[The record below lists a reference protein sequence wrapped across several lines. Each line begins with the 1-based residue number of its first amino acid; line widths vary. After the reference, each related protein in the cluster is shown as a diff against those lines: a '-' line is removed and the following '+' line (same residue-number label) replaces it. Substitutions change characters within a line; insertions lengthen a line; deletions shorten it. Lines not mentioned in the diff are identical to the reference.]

1 MFERVLF
8 AVVTT
13 SKSAIKLKGCPARH
27 LFPTPPMTWTFLTAA
42 SCTSFAVHCS
52 LPPPLAVYSSCK
64 QFCANAGAAMMAIAR
79 TAKTN
84 ENFLQ
89 QFIRQPMIFL
99 LRTLVNEMVSAEAPP
114 FLARHRLLGQI
125 MGELRRA
132 LRHFGYGHA
141 C

>member
-1 MFERVLF
+1 
-8 AVVTT
+8 
-13 SKSAIKLKGCPARH
+13 
-27 LFPTPPMTWTFLTAA
+27 
-42 SCTSFAVHCS
+42 
-52 LPPPLAVYSSCK
+52 
-64 QFCANAGAAMMAIAR
+64 MMAIAR